1 MSCKRFVGKVALV
14 TGGGTGIGKATA
26 ILLAEEGAR
35 VLIVGRR
42 KDRLAE
48 TVNLI
53 NGQGRREAT
62 YFQGDVSR
70 RADAENAIRDAVR
83 RFGRLDVVFNNAA
96 VDYLRRLTDMSE
108 EDWDRVIATNLKSA
122 FLVSKYAIPEML
134 KLGRGVIINNSSIS
148 AIMTTSGEAAYGAS
162 KAGLVMLTKSIA
174 LEYGMKGIRCNCIC
188 PGSVDTEMARV
199 RVKGEADP
207 ENALKRMGERNV
219 GIKRLI
225 TSEEIAKVVAF
236 LASEDASAIT
246 GSTVMVDGGYTM
258 SKLEAGPTS
267 FSRLI

>member
-1 MSCKRFVGKVALV
+1 MSCERFVGKAALV

-26 ILLAEEGAR
+26 TLLAEEGAG

-42 KDRLAE
+42 GDKLAE

-53 NGQGRREAT
+53 NGQGREAF

-70 RADAENAIRDAVR
+70 RVDAENVIRAAVG
-83 RFGRLDVVFNNAA
+83 RFGRLDIVFNNAA
-96 VDYLRRLTDMSE
+96 VDYLRRLTDMGE

-174 LEYGMKGIRCNCIC
+174 LEYGTKGIRCNCVC
-188 PGSVDTEMARV
+188 PGSVDTEMARA
-199 RVKGEADP
+199 RIKDEADP
-207 ENALKRMGERNV
+207 RNALRKMGERNV

-225 TSEEIAKVVAF
+225 TPEEIAKVVAF

-246 GSTVMVDGGYTM
+246 GSTIVVDGGYTM
-258 SKLEAGPTS
+258 SKLEASPKS
-267 FSRLI
+267 FF